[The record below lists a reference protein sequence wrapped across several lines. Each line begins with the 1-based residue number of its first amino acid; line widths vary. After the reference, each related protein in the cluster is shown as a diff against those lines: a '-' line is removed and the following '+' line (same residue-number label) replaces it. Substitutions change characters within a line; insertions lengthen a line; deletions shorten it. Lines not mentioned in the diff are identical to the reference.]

1 MRRWTI
7 AVVLLATSVFSG
19 CSGADEPVGRQDPD
33 PSTSP
38 GQPTT
43 ASTAASPDA
52 APAGPFDPCTLLT
65 EDERGPIPTGF
76 TLDQTNG
83 IAPTMAECALT
94 NDDTGGAPF
103 AYGYDVRPSGAY
115 DALLTWAE
123 QDGEEIVDLDVA
135 DRAFH
140 LEGVAYAEAG
150 GRVVYLR
157 GAALPSEADLIAQLD
172 AMAQRIT
179 AVPADGLSPLPK
191 SCPAATD
198 AAIARIIGKVHYAH
212 GRDVPGNF
220 SCTYATKTGVG
231 LKLAA
236 DKRPAGSV
244 RSGER
249 ATAVVPGAEVGQT
262 STGDTTVWLDTG
274 SLIAFLRPENVVIS
288 ASVTSYPEP
297 LVADRSIARLRPYA
311 TKFIERQVRRLKK

>member
-7 AVVLLATSVFSG
+7 AVLLLATSALSG
-19 CSGADEPVGRQDPD
+19 CSGADEPIGRRDPD

-43 ASTAASPDA
+43 SSTTASPDA

-65 EDERGPIPTGF
+65 EEERGPIPTGYA
-76 TLDQTNG
+76 LDRTNG
-83 IAPTMAECALT
+83 IAPTMIECALT
-94 NDDTGGAPF
+94 NDDTGAAPL

-123 QDGEEIVDLDVA
+123 QDDEEIVELDVA
-135 DRAFH
+135 DRGFL
-140 LEGVAYAEAG
+140 LEGVAYAETG

-157 GAALPSEADLIAQLD
+157 GASLPGEADVIAQLD
-172 AMAQRIT
+172 VMAQRIT
-179 AVPADGLSPLPK
+179 AVSADNLAPLPK

-198 AAIARIIGKVHYAH
+198 AAIARIIGKVRYAH
-212 GRDVPGNF
+212 GRDLPGNF
-220 SCTYATKTGVG
+220 SCTYATETGVE
-231 LKLAA
+231 LRLVAE
-236 DKRPAGSV
+236 KRSAKSV
-244 RSGER
+244 LSGER
-249 ATAVVPGAEVGQT
+249 ATAVIPGAVVGTT

-274 SLIAFLRPENVVIS
+274 SLIAFLRPENIVVA
-288 ASVTSYPEP
+288 ASVDSYPEP
-297 LVADRSIARLRPYA
+297 HVADRSIARLRPYA